1 MTQAEAIAETAAGS
15 ARSTTVLRFARIADL
30 DQWWHWILLVLVIA
44 GIVAFVTWLYRRD
57 SVEIARP
64 RAWGLLIL
72 RLVALVGVLLFFLQ
86 LERRTERTLTKTSR
100 VVVLADVS
108 QSMAI
113 RDAGA
118 SVDPKG
124 PSRADELV
132 RLVKETPFFESLRK
146 QHDVAVYTFADQSTP
161 SEVTFLSKL
170 ALNANTESDESPTL
184 SYFEE
189 AQRAA
194 TLSRIAGVLLLLSV
208 GILATFVAL
217 KRMKPGA
224 EGRESWL
231 ELLTLV
237 LAISGAVFLGAAFL
251 QNPMMPWLTALGLRA
266 PKESDLASEIVAPNE
281 ANPQGAS
288 EIDWA
293 KTLLPVGA
301 ESRLGDAIRSI
312 VLKERGGTIAGIVVL
327 SDGRSNA
334 GLSLAIASQAAGQ
347 AEIPITLVGLGSD
360 KRPLNDRVVD
370 LEAPS
375 RVYPNDKF
383 KIRGFAQAIGR
394 DQATLRVELLSAKV
408 GAAEGQSE
416 TKLDER
422 TVPMGADGQIS
433 PVEFELSPKE
443 VGKIEYRLRIAS
455 QPQDH
460 NDRDNQRTAIVEVV
474 ERESRVL
481 LMAGG
486 PSKDF
491 QFVRNMLFRDADTYS
506 AVLLQSSTDGSAQE
520 ADAMLKEFPR
530 KPDEL
535 FSFDCIVAFDP
546 DWESLDEEQ
555 IALLE
560 RWVAERAGGLICIA
574 GPVHTP
580 IWSLPRRADA
590 RLATL
595 RRLYPVVFYSQG
607 SATLGL
613 DQFGGEKPWP
623 LAFTG
628 DGRDAEFMSIED
640 DPGDNVA
647 AWNNFEGVF
656 GYYAVKDPKPGAR
669 VYARFS
675 DPATKIDGVLP
686 IYMAGHFY
694 GAGRVFFQASGEIWR
709 LRGVRDNY
717 LDQYYIK
724 LIRWAS
730 QGRLSRDSAR
740 GVLLVDKE
748 KAVLGDQVAV
758 RAILTDPQ
766 FAPLQ
771 DETVEAQLHL
781 PGGQVA
787 RFPMSREKDAARGGT
802 YSSSFVTLDEGDYRI
817 NLPIPS
823 SLTGESLLKTVRVR
837 APKLEVEQAERNDAE
852 MAEAARVSKGGY
864 FESPAALLDQG
875 SGGLAAR
882 IEKLLPAQDRETV
895 LPSVLDRRFEA
906 RWMGWLLF
914 WIAGA
919 LSLEWLLRRLGKLA

>member
-1 MTQAEAIAETAAGS
+1 MTQADAIAEPLAGS
-15 ARSTTVLRFARIADL
+15 ARSTTVVRFARIADL

-44 GIVAFVTWLYRRD
+44 GIVAFVGWLYRRD
-57 SVEIARP
+57 CAEIARP
-64 RAWGLLIL
+64 RAWGLMVL
-72 RLVALVGVLLFFLQ
+72 RFVALLGVLLFFLQ

-118 SVDPKG
+118 TVDPKG

-132 RLVKETPFFESLRK
+132 RLVKETPLLESLRK
-146 QHDVAVYTFADQSTP
+146 QHDVALYTFADSSSP
-161 SEVTFLSKL
+161 REITFLSKISAKKDTDL
-170 ALNANTESDESPTL
+170 EESPTV
-184 SYFEE
+184 SYFDEV
-189 AQRAA
+189 QRAV
-194 TLSRIAGVLLLLSV
+194 TLSRVAGVLLFLSAAT
-208 GILATFVAL
+208 LATFFAL
-217 KRMKPGA
+217 RRMKPGT

-237 LAISGAVFLGAAFL
+237 LAISGVVFLGAALL
-251 QNPMMPWLTALGLRA
+251 QNPMMPWLTALGLQA
-266 PKESDLASEIVAPNE
+266 PKESDLASEIPVATE
-281 ANPQGAS
+281 SDKKGS
-288 EIDWA
+288 EEIDWV

-375 RVYPNDKF
+375 RVFPNDKF
-383 KIRGFAQAIGR
+383 KIRGFVQAIGR
-394 DQATLRVELLSAKV
+394 DQAALRVELLSAKA
-408 GAAEGQSE
+408 GEKEGQGES
-416 TKLDER
+416 KIDER
-422 TVPMGADGQIS
+422 MVQMGKDGQIL

-443 VGKIEYRLRIAS
+443 VGKVEYRLRVAA
-455 QPQDH
+455 QPLDH
-460 NDRDNQRTAIVEVV
+460 NERDNQRSAIVEVV
-474 ERESRVL
+474 ERESRVML
-481 LMAGG
+481 LAGG
-486 PSKDF
+486 PSKEF

-506 AVLLQSSTDGSAQE
+506 AVLLQSSRDGSAQE
-520 ADAMLKEFPR
+520 ADTVLTEFPR
-530 KPDEL
+530 KPEDL
-535 FSFDCIVAFDP
+535 FSFDCIIAFDP
-546 DWESLDEEQ
+546 DWEDLDEEQ
-555 IALLE
+555 ISLLE

-574 GPVHTP
+574 GSVHTP
-580 IWSLPRRADA
+580 IWSLPRRTDA

-623 LAFTG
+623 PAFTG
-628 DGRDAEFMSIED
+628 DGRDADFLHIED
-640 DPGDNVA
+640 DPGDNAA
-647 AWNNFEGVF
+647 AWSSFEGVY

-669 VYARFS
+669 IYARFS
-675 DPATKIDGVLP
+675 DPDTKIDGVLP

-694 GAGRVFFQASGEIWR
+694 GAGRVFFQASGEMWR

-748 KAVLGDQVAV
+748 KAVLGDQISA

-771 DETVEAQLHL
+771 DENVEAQLQL
-781 PGGQVA
+781 PGGQVT
-787 RFPMSREKDAARGGT
+787 RLPMSREKDAARGGT

-817 NLPIPS
+817 VLPIPA
-823 SLTGESLLKTVRVR
+823 SLTGESLIKTVRVR

-852 MAEAARVSKGGY
+852 MAEAAKLSKGAY
-864 FESPAALLDQG
+864 FTRPTALLDPAD
-875 SGGLAAR
+875 GGLLAR

-919 LSLEWLLRRLGKLA
+919 LSLEWFLRRIGKLA